1 MTAPRGYRT
10 DAIVVR
16 VTDFAESSQ
25 VVHLVTPEHG
35 LVPALA
41 KGSRQPRGA
50 FEGGIPF
57 GVLGEADLLP
67 RRSELE
73 LLRAFRVTD
82 GLRGLRD
89 DLDRFASGE
98 YVLGLLREFARPALP
113 SPALFLAGATAVKAI
128 SSAPASQAPLWVAVF
143 EARALAAT
151 GHRPHLA
158 SCVVCGGRDL
168 RGVLFSPAAGGVAHR
183 RCAPPGPSRP
193 LPPEDLAGLT
203 RLYTARLP
211 TFASEPP
218 SPSVL
223 RAARAVHDLFLP
235 YVLEREPLGARSLPR
250 GG

>member
-16 VTDFAESSQ
+16 VIDFAETSQ

-35 LVPALA
+35 LVSALA
-41 KGSRQPRGA
+41 KGAHQPKSA

-57 GVLGEADLLP
+57 AVLGEADVLP

-89 DLDRFASGE
+89 DLDRFAAGE
-98 YVLGLLREFARPALP
+98 YVLGLLRAFSRHALAA
-113 SPALFLAGATAVKAI
+113 PALFLAGATALKAI
-128 SSAPASQAPLWVAVF
+128 SAAPPDQAPLWVAVF
-143 EARALAAT
+143 EARTLAAT
-151 GHRPHLA
+151 GHRPHFG
-158 SCVVCGGRDL
+158 SCVVCGGDDLRDL
-168 RGVLFSPAAGGVAHR
+168 VFAPAAGGVAHR
-183 RCAPPGPSRP
+183 RCAPPGPTKSISAG
-193 LPPEDLAGLT
+193 DLAVLT

-218 SPSVL
+218 SVAGL
-223 RAARAVHDLFLP
+223 KAARAVHDLFLP
-235 YVLEREPLGARSLPR
+235 YVLEREPAGTRSLPR
-250 GG
+250 HG

>member
-16 VTDFAESSQ
+16 VIEFAETSQ

-35 LVPALA
+35 LLPALA
-41 KGSRQPRGA
+41 KGARNPKGA
-50 FEGGIPF
+50 FEGGVPF
-57 GVLGEADLLP
+57 AVLGEADVLP

-89 DLDRFASGE
+89 DLDRFAAGE
-98 YVLGLLREFARPALP
+98 YVLGLLRDFARPALA
-113 SPALFLAGATAVKAI
+113 SPALFLAGATALKAI
-128 SSAPASQAPLWVAVF
+128 AAAPSAQAPLWVAVF

-151 GHRPHLA
+151 GHRPHLG
-158 SCVVCGGRDL
+158 SCVVCGGDDL
-168 RGVLFSPAAGGVAHR
+168 REILFSPAAGGVAHR
-183 RCAPPGPSRP
+183 RCAPPGPSRSLSP
-193 LPPEDLAGLT
+193 DDLAVLT

-218 SPSVL
+218 DAPGL
-223 RAARAVHDLFLP
+223 KAARAVHDLFLP
-235 YVLEREPLGARSLPR
+235 YVLEREPAGSRSLPR
-250 GG
+250 VG